1 MKKYFMSVAA
11 LAGMMSLAA
20 CSSDDIV
27 SPADNDVQTIKIAVA
42 STGDKSTRSRDLNS
56 EEPGQNIESVAVV
69 IRNKATNAVVYQ
81 KVIPNWNT
89 DKVSSIYTDNGH
101 GRECT
106 LKLEGADRLNAGEY
120 TITAVGYTAADFKD
134 NTNTIES
141 ATKGK
146 VVAGN
151 FTAEVADGK
160 AAQEAFAGESS
171 INLLENHAAINTS
184 VTLHRQVAGYYGY
197 FTSIPVEVNSK
208 KVTNVRLVAR
218 SKNMKLTYGNFNSSF
233 TTTTTNSDIM
243 YVVNGSEPTI
253 TKDAKFNGSA
263 DNDAYTVYNIKVA
276 EWFTQGDMNNDGILD
291 EKDALTTKDGKEGW
305 TNALAA
311 KGYKTY
317 QKGTIFAGG
326 FAVPFAATADATLEL
341 QLLDETGE
349 ILKSWT
355 VAMATAQP
363 TGKGVDG
370 VDLTVPETAQNFSFF
385 RNHMYTLGKKVDN
398 TDKPGTT
405 TPDEPEP
412 LDKSQSMILRV
423 NDNWEVINRMTIG
436 D

>member
-1 MKKYFMSVAA
+1 MSVAA

-56 EEPGQNIESVAVV
+56 EETGQNIENVAVV

-81 KVIPNWNT
+81 KVITNWNT
-89 DKVSSIYTDNGH
+89 DPVSKPYTENGH

-106 LKLEGADRLNAGEY
+106 LKLEGAERLNAGEY
-120 TITAVGYTAADFKD
+120 TITAVGYTADDFK
-134 NTNTIES
+134 NNTIES
-141 ATKGK
+141 ATTG

-197 FTSIPVEVNSK
+197 FTSIPFEVNSK
-208 KVTNVRLVAR
+208 KVTDVRLVAR

-233 TTTTTNSDIM
+233 TTTNSDIM
-243 YVVNGSEPTI
+243 YVVNGSEPAT
-253 TKDAKFNGSA
+253 TKDAKFNGSTA
-263 DNDAYTVYNIKVA
+263 NDAYTIYNIKVA
-276 EWFTQGDMNNDGILD
+276 DWFTNGDTNNDGILD
-291 EKDALTTKDGKEGW
+291 EKDEGWKNPLTT
-305 TNALAA
+305 

-317 QKGTIFAGG
+317 QPGTIFAGG

-341 QLLDETGE
+341 QLLDVSGE

-355 VAMATAQP
+355 VAMATAQHD
-363 TGKGVDG
+363 GQGVDG
-370 VDLTVPETAQNFSFF
+370 VALTVPETTQNFSFF
-385 RNHMYTLGKKVDN
+385 RNHMYTLGKKMDN
-398 TDKPGTT
+398 TTTPGTT
-405 TPDEPEP
+405 PDQPEP

>member
-42 STGDKSTRSRDLNS
+42 STGDKSTRGRELNS
-56 EEPGQNIESVAVV
+56 EEPDQNIDKVAVV
-69 IRNKATNAVVYQ
+69 IRNKATNTVVYQ
-81 KVIPNWNT
+81 KVITNWNT
-89 DKVSSIYTDNGH
+89 DPVSKPYTENGH

-120 TITAVGYTAADFKD
+120 TITAVGYTAADFKE

-141 ATKGK
+141 ATNGK
-146 VVAGN
+146 IVTGN
-151 FTAEVADGK
+151 FTAEVPDDK

-197 FTSIPVEVNSK
+197 FTSIPVKVDNK
-208 KVTNVRLVAR
+208 DVTNVRLVAR

-233 TTTTTNSDIM
+233 TTTNDKIM
-243 YVVNGSEPTI
+243 YVVNGSVPAT
-253 TKDAKFNGSA
+253 TKDAKFKGSTE
-263 DNDAYTVYNIKVA
+263 NDAYTIYNIKVTD
-276 EWFTQGDMNNDGILD
+276 WFHNGDTNNDGILD
-291 EKDALTTKDGKEGW
+291 EKDALTEEDW
-305 TNALAA
+305 TNALEA
-311 KGYKTY
+311 KGYLTD
-317 QKGTIFAGG
+317 QRGTIFAGG
-326 FAVPFAATADATLEL
+326 FAIPFAATDEATLEL
-341 QLLDETGE
+341 QLLDVNGD
-349 ILKSWT
+349 ILKAWP
-355 VAMATAQP
+355 VKMATAQP
-363 TGKGVDG
+363 AGQNVEGTALSV
-370 VDLTVPETAQNFSFF
+370 TETEQNFSFF
-385 RNHMYTLGKKVDN
+385 RNHMYTLGKKMDN
-398 TDKPGTT
+398 KDSHTPGTN
-405 TPDEPEP
+405 PNEPEP
-412 LDKSQSMILRV
+412 LDKAQSIILRV

>member
-56 EEPGQNIESVAVV
+56 EEPDQKIESVAVV
-69 IRNKATNAVVYQ
+69 IRDKATNTVVYQ
-81 KVIPNWNT
+81 TIINDWNT
-89 DKVSSIYTDNGH
+89 KSNIYTDNGH
-101 GRECT
+101 GREYT
-106 LKLEGADRLNAGEY
+106 LKLEAAKRLNAGKY
-120 TITAVGYTAADFKD
+120 TITAVGYTADDFK
-134 NTNTIES
+134 NNTIES
-141 ATKGK
+141 ATTG

-151 FTAEVADGK
+151 FTAEVADNK
-160 AAQEAFAGESS
+160 APQEAFAGESS
-171 INLLENHAAINTS
+171 INLLEDHAAINPS

-218 SKNMKLTYGNFNSSF
+218 SKNTKLTYGNFNSSF
-233 TTTTTNSDIM
+233 TTTNDKIM
-243 YVVNGSEPTI
+243 YVVNGSEPAT

-263 DNDAYTVYNIKVA
+263 ENDAYTIYNIKVDD
-276 EWFTQGDMNNDGILD
+276 WFTHGDMNNDGILD
-291 EKDALTTKDGKEGW
+291 EKDALIKDGW
-305 TNALAA
+305 TNALAD
-311 KGYKTY
+311 KGYLTY
-317 QKGTIFAGG
+317 QSGTIFAGG

-341 QLLDETGE
+341 QLLDVSGE

-355 VAMATAQP
+355 VAMATPQP
-363 TGKGVDG
+363 AGQGVDG
-370 VDLTVPETAQNFSFF
+370 VALTVPETAQNFSFF
-385 RNHMYTLGKKVDN
+385 RNHMYTLGKKMDN

>member
-1 MKKYFMSVAA
+1 MKKFFMSVAA

-27 SPADNDVQTIKIAVA
+27 SPADNDVQTIQIAVA
-42 STGDKSTRSRDLNS
+42 STGDKATRGRDLNS
-56 EEPGQNIESVAVV
+56 EEPDQKIESVTVV
-69 IRNKATNAVVYQ
+69 IRNKATNAVVY
-81 KVIPNWNT
+81 KGDIPKWNT
-89 DKVSSIYTDNGH
+89 VSSTYTDNGH
-101 GRECT
+101 GRKYT

-120 TITAVGYTAADFKD
+120 TITAVGYTADDFK
-134 NTNTIES
+134 TNTIVD
-141 ATKGK
+141 AKKGE
-146 VVAGN
+146 VAAGN
-151 FTAEVADGK
+151 FSAEVADDK

-171 INLLENHAAINTS
+171 ISLLENHAAINTS

-197 FTSIPVEVNSK
+197 FTSIPVEVNGK
-208 KVTNVRLVAR
+208 TVTDVRLVAR

-233 TTTTTNSDIM
+233 TTTNKDIM
-243 YVVNGSEPTI
+243 YVVNGSEPATI
-253 TKDAKFNGSA
+253 KDAKFKGSA
-263 DNDAYTVYNIKVA
+263 DNDAYTLYNIKVA
-276 EWFTQGDMNNDGILD
+276 EWFTKGDTNNDGILD
-291 EKDALTTKDGKEGW
+291 EKDVLTKDGEEAWINPLKS
-305 TNALAA
+305 
-311 KGYKTY
+311 KGYLTT

-326 FAVPFAATADATLEL
+326 FAVPFAATDAATLEL
-341 QLLDETGE
+341 QLLDASGE

-355 VAMATAQP
+355 VEMATAQP

-370 VDLTVPETAQNFSFF
+370 VALTVPETTQNFSFF

-405 TPDEPEP
+405 TPDQPEP

>member
-42 STGDKSTRSRDLNS
+42 STGDKATRGRDLNS
-56 EEPGQNIESVAVV
+56 EEPDQKIESVTVV
-69 IRNKATNAVVYQ
+69 IRNKATNAVVY
-81 KVIPNWNT
+81 KGDIPKWNT
-89 DKVSSIYTDNGH
+89 VSSTYTDNGH
-101 GRECT
+101 GRKYT

-120 TITAVGYTAADFKD
+120 TITAVGYTADDFK
-134 NTNTIES
+134 TNTIVD
-141 ATKGK
+141 AKKGE
-146 VVAGN
+146 VAAGN

-171 INLLENHAAINTS
+171 IKLLEDHAAINPS

-208 KVTNVRLVAR
+208 KVTDVRLVAR

-233 TTTTTNSDIM
+233 TTTNKDIM
-243 YVVNGSEPTI
+243 YVVNGSEPAT
-253 TKDAKFNGSA
+253 TKDAKFKGSA
-263 DNDAYTVYNIKVA
+263 DNDAYTLYNIKVT
-276 EWFTQGDMNNDGILD
+276 EWFTKGDTNKDGILD
-291 EKDALTTKDGKEGW
+291 EKDTNW
-305 TNALAA
+305 TNPLEPN
-311 KGYKTY
+311 GYKTY
-317 QKGTIFAGG
+317 QPGTIFAGG
-326 FAVPFAATADATLEL
+326 FAVPFTATDAATLEL
-341 QLLDETGE
+341 QLLDESGE

-355 VAMATAQP
+355 VAMAAAQ
-363 TGKGVDG
+363 TKGQGVDG
-370 VDLTVPETAQNFSFF
+370 VALTVPETAQNFSFF

-398 TDKPGTT
+398 TKDKPGTT
-405 TPDEPEP
+405 TPDQPEP

>member
-1 MKKYFMSVAA
+1 MKKFFMSVAA

-27 SPADNDVQTIKIAVA
+27 SPADNDVQTIQIAVA
-42 STGDKSTRSRDLNS
+42 STGDKATRGRDLNS
-56 EEPGQNIESVAVV
+56 EEPDQKIESVTVV
-69 IRNKATNAVVYQ
+69 IRNKATNAVVY
-81 KVIPNWNT
+81 KGDIPKWNT
-89 DKVSSIYTDNGH
+89 VSSTYTDNGH
-101 GRECT
+101 GRKYT

-120 TITAVGYTAADFKD
+120 TITAVGYTADDFK
-134 NTNTIES
+134 TNTIVD
-141 ATKGK
+141 AKKGE
-146 VVAGN
+146 VAAGN
-151 FTAEVADGK
+151 FSAEVADGK

-208 KVTNVRLVAR
+208 EVTDVRLVAR

-233 TTTTTNSDIM
+233 TTTNNDIM
-243 YVVNGSEPTI
+243 YVVNGSVPAT
-253 TKDAKFNGSA
+253 TKDAKFKGST
-263 DNDAYTVYNIKVA
+263 DNDAYTLYNIKVA
-276 EWFTQGDMNNDGILD
+276 VWFTQGDTNKDGILD
-291 EKDALTTKDGKEGW
+291 EKDNGW
-305 TNALAA
+305 TNALADN
-311 KGYKTY
+311 GYLTY
-317 QKGTIFAGG
+317 QPGTIFAGG

-341 QLLDETGE
+341 QLLDVSGE

-355 VAMATAQP
+355 VAMATPQP
-363 TGKGVDG
+363 AGQGVDG
-370 VDLTVPETAQNFSFF
+370 VALTVPETAQNFSFF

-398 TDKPGTT
+398 TKDKPGTT
-405 TPDEPEP
+405 TPDQPEP

>member
-1 MKKYFMSVAA
+1 MKKYFMSVAV

-56 EEPGQNIESVAVV
+56 EEPAQNIENVAVV

-89 DKVSSIYTDNGH
+89 DPVSSIYTDNGH

-120 TITAVGYTAADFKD
+120 TITAVGYTAADFKN

-197 FTSIPVEVNSK
+197 FTSIPVKVNNK
-208 KVTNVRLVAR
+208 DVTNVRLVAR
-218 SKNMKLTYGNFNSSF
+218 SKNTKLTYGNFNSSF
-233 TTTTTNSDIM
+233 TTTNDKIM
-243 YVVNGSEPTI
+243 YVVNGSEPAI
-253 TKDAKFNGSA
+253 TKDAKFKGSA
-263 DNDAYTVYNIKVA
+263 DNDAYTLYNIKVTD
-276 EWFTQGDMNNDGILD
+276 WFKQGDTNNDGILD
-291 EKDALTTKDGKEGW
+291 EKDKW

-317 QKGTIFAGG
+317 QEGTIFAGG
-326 FAVPFAATADATLEL
+326 FAVPFAAVDAATLEL
-341 QLLDETGE
+341 QLLDASGE

-355 VAMATAQP
+355 VEMATAQ
-363 TGKGVDG
+363 TAGQGVDG
-370 VDLTVPETAQNFSFF
+370 VALTVPETVQNFSFF

-398 TDKPGTT
+398 TDHKPGTT
-405 TPDEPEP
+405 TPDQPEP

>member
-56 EEPGQNIESVAVV
+56 EEPGQNIENVAVV

-81 KVIPNWNT
+81 KVITNWNT
-89 DKVSSIYTDNGH
+89 DPVSKPYTENGH

-106 LKLEGADRLNAGEY
+106 LKLEGAERLNAGEY
-120 TITAVGYTAADFKD
+120 TITAVGYTAGDFKS
-134 NTNTIES
+134 NTIVD
-141 ATKGK
+141 ATKGN
-146 VVAGN
+146 VAAGN

-171 INLLENHAAINTS
+171 INLLEDHAAINTS

-197 FTSIPVEVNSK
+197 FTSIPVKVDNKE
-208 KVTNVRLVAR
+208 VTNVRLVAR

-233 TTTTTNSDIM
+233 TTTNSDIM
-243 YVVNGSEPTI
+243 YVVNGSEPATP
-253 TKDAKFNGSA
+253 KDAKFKGSA
-263 DNDAYTVYNIKVA
+263 DNDAYTVYNIKVTD
-276 EWFTQGDMNNDGILD
+276 WFTKGDTNNDGILD
-291 EKDALTTKDGKEGW
+291 EKDVLTKDGKEAW
-305 TNALAA
+305 INPLEA

-326 FAVPFAATADATLEL
+326 FAVPFAAVDAATLEL
-341 QLLDETGE
+341 QLLDASGE

-355 VAMATAQP
+355 VEMATAQP
-363 TGKGVDG
+363 IGKGVDG
-370 VDLTVPETAQNFSFF
+370 VALTVPETTQNFSFF
-385 RNHMYTLGKKVDN
+385 RNHMYTLGKKMDN
-398 TDKPGTT
+398 TTTPGTT
-405 TPDEPEP
+405 PDQPEP

>member
-56 EEPGQNIESVAVV
+56 EEPNQNIENVAVV
-69 IRNKATNAVVYQ
+69 IRNKATNAVVYH
-81 KVIPNWNT
+81 KVIANWNT

-120 TITAVGYTAADFKD
+120 TITAVGYTAADFK
-134 NTNTIES
+134 NNTIES
-141 ATKGK
+141 ATG
-146 VVAGN
+146 VAAGN
-151 FTAEVADGK
+151 FTAEVADDK

-171 INLLENHAAINTS
+171 ISLLANHAAINTS

-197 FTSIPVEVNSK
+197 FTSIPVKVSNKE
-208 KVTNVRLVAR
+208 VTNVRLVAR
-218 SKNMKLTYGNFNSSF
+218 SKNTKLTYGNFNSNF
-233 TTTTTNSDIM
+233 TTTNNDIM
-243 YVVNGSEPTI
+243 YVVNGSEPAT

-263 DNDAYTVYNIKVA
+263 GNDAYTVYNIKVA
-276 EWFTQGDMNNDGILD
+276 DWFTKGDTNKDGILD
-291 EKDALTTKDGKEGW
+291 EKDDW
-305 TNALAA
+305 TNALAD
-311 KGYKTY
+311 KGYLTY

-326 FAVPFAATADATLEL
+326 FAVPFAAANDATLEL
-341 QLLDETGE
+341 QLLDVNGD

-355 VAMATAQP
+355 VAMATAQS
-363 TGKGVDG
+363 TGQGVDG
-370 VDLTVPETAQNFSFF
+370 VQLTVPETAQNFSFF
-385 RNHMYTLGKKVDN
+385 RNHMYTLGKKMDN
-398 TDKPGTT
+398 TNTPGTT
-405 TPDEPEP
+405 PDQPEP

>member
-56 EEPGQNIESVAVV
+56 EEPGQNIENVAVV
-69 IRNKATNAVVYQ
+69 IRNKATNAVVYNTT
-81 KVIPNWNT
+81 IDNWNT
-89 DKVSSIYTDNGH
+89 KSASYEDNGN
-101 GRECT
+101 GREYT
-106 LKLEGADRLNAGEY
+106 LKLEGDQRLNAGEY
-120 TITAVGYTAADFKD
+120 TITAVGYTAEDFK
-134 NTNTIES
+134 NNTIEN
-141 ATKGK
+141 ATG

-151 FTAEVADGK
+151 FSAEVADGK

-197 FTSIPVEVNSK
+197 FTSIPVKVDNKEV
-208 KVTNVRLVAR
+208 TDVRLVAR

-233 TTTTTNSDIM
+233 TTTNDKIM
-243 YVVNGSEPTI
+243 YVVNGSEPATI
-253 TKDAKFNGSA
+253 KDAKFKGSA

-276 EWFTQGDMNNDGILD
+276 EWFTKGDTNNDGILD
-291 EKDALTTKDGKEGW
+291 EKDALTKNGEEAWINPLKKS
-305 TNALAA
+305 
-311 KGYKTY
+311 KGYETY

-326 FAVPFAATADATLEL
+326 FAVPFAATDAATLEL
-341 QLLDETGE
+341 QLLDAKGE
-349 ILKSWT
+349 ILKAWT
-355 VAMATAQP
+355 VEMAAAQP
-363 TGKGVDG
+363 TGQDVDK
-370 VDLTVPETAQNFSFF
+370 VALPTETTQNFSFF

-398 TDKPGTT
+398 TDNKPGTT
-405 TPDEPEP
+405 TPDQPEP

>member
-1 MKKYFMSVAA
+1 MSVAA

-56 EEPGQNIESVAVV
+56 EEPAQKIENVAVV
-69 IRNKATNAVVYQ
+69 IRDKATNEVVYQ
-81 KVIPNWNT
+81 TIINDWDTKSKP
-89 DKVSSIYTDNGH
+89 YTDNGH
-101 GRECT
+101 GREYT
-106 LKLEGADRLNAGEY
+106 LKLEKDQRLNAGKY
-120 TITAVGYTAADFKD
+120 TITAVGYTAADFKE

-141 ATKGK
+141 ATKDK
-146 VVAGN
+146 IVTGN
-151 FTAEVADGK
+151 FTAEVPDDK

-171 INLLENHAAINTS
+171 IELLENHAAINTS

-197 FTSIPVEVNSK
+197 FTSIPVKVDNK
-208 KVTNVRLVAR
+208 DVTNVRLVAR
-218 SKNMKLTYGNFNSSF
+218 SKNMKLTYGNFNSNF
-233 TTTTTNSDIM
+233 TTTNSDIM
-243 YVVNGSEPTI
+243 YVVNGSEPATI
-253 TKDAKFNGSA
+253 KDAKFKGSA
-263 DNDAYTVYNIKVA
+263 DNDAYTLYNIKVA
-276 EWFTQGDMNNDGILD
+276 EWFTKGDTNNDGILD
-291 EKDALTTKDGKEGW
+291 EKDTNW
-305 TNALAA
+305 TNPLEPN
-311 KGYKTY
+311 GYKTY
-317 QKGTIFAGG
+317 QPGTIFAGG
-326 FAVPFAATADATLEL
+326 FAVPFAATDAATLEL
-341 QLLDETGE
+341 QLLDASGE

-363 TGKGVDG
+363 TGQDVDK
-370 VDLTVPETAQNFSFF
+370 VALPTETTQNFSFF

-398 TDKPGTT
+398 TKDKPGTT
-405 TPDEPEP
+405 TPDQPEP

>member
-1 MKKYFMSVAA
+1 MSVAA

-56 EEPGQNIESVAVV
+56 EEPGQNIENVAVV
-69 IRNKATNAVVYQ
+69 IRNKKTNEVVYH
-81 KVIPNWNT
+81 KIIANWNT
-89 DKVSSIYTDNGH
+89 ETVSKPYTDNGH

-106 LKLEGADRLNAGEY
+106 LKLEGAERLNAGEY
-120 TITAVGYTAADFKD
+120 TITAVGYTAADFK
-134 NTNTIES
+134 NNTIES
-141 ATKGK
+141 ATTG

-197 FTSIPVEVNSK
+197 FTSIPFKVNNK
-208 KVTNVRLVAR
+208 TVTNVRLVAR
-218 SKNMKLTYGNFNSSF
+218 SKNTKLTYGNFNSNF
-233 TTTTTNSDIM
+233 TTTNDKIM
-243 YVVNGSEPTI
+243 YVVNGSEPATP
-253 TKDAKFNGSA
+253 KDAKFNGSA
-263 DNDAYTVYNIKVA
+263 ENDAYTVYNIKVD
-276 EWFTQGDMNNDGILD
+276 EWFTTGDTNKDGILD
-291 EKDALTTKDGKEGW
+291 EKDDW

-311 KGYKTY
+311 KGYLTT

-326 FAVPFAATADATLEL
+326 FAVPFAATTAATLEL
-341 QLLDETGE
+341 QLLDASGE

-355 VAMATAQP
+355 VAMATKQSAGQ
-363 TGKGVDG
+363 GVDG
-370 VDLTVPETAQNFSFF
+370 VALTVPETVQNFSFF

>member
-69 IRNKATNAVVYQ
+69 IRNKKTNEVVYH
-81 KVIPNWNT
+81 KIIANWNT

-101 GRECT
+101 GREYT
-106 LKLEGADRLNAGEY
+106 LKLEKGQRLNAGEY
-120 TITAVGYTAADFKD
+120 TITAVGYTAADFK
-134 NTNTIES
+134 NNTIES
-141 ATKGK
+141 ATTG
-146 VVAGN
+146 VAAGN
-151 FTAEVADGK
+151 FTAEVADNK
-160 AAQEAFAGESS
+160 APQEAFAGESS
-171 INLLENHAAINTS
+171 IKLLEDHEGINPS

-218 SKNMKLTYGNFNSSF
+218 SKNTKLTYGNFNSSF
-233 TTTTTNSDIM
+233 TTTNSDIM
-243 YVVNGSEPTI
+243 YVVNGSEPAT
-253 TKDAKFNGSA
+253 TKDAKFNGSTA
-263 DNDAYTVYNIKVA
+263 NDAYTVYNIKVA
-276 EWFTQGDMNNDGILD
+276 DWFTTGDTNNDGILD
-291 EKDALTTKDGKEGW
+291 EKDDW
-305 TNALAA
+305 TNALAG
-311 KGYKTY
+311 KGYLTY

-326 FAVPFAATADATLEL
+326 FAVPFAAANDATLEL
-341 QLLDETGE
+341 QLLDVNGD

-363 TGKGVDG
+363 AGQGVDG
-370 VDLTVPETAQNFSFF
+370 VQLTVPETAQNFSFF
-385 RNHMYTLGKKVDN
+385 RNHMYTLGKKMDN

-405 TPDEPEP
+405 TTDEPEP

>member
-69 IRNKATNAVVYQ
+69 IRDKANTVVYQ
-81 KVIPNWNT
+81 KVIT
-89 DKVSSIYTDNGH
+89 DWQTASNIYTDNGH
-101 GRECT
+101 GREYT
-106 LKLEGADRLNAGEY
+106 LKLEKDQRLNAGEY
-120 TITAVGYTAADFKD
+120 TITAVGYTAGDFKS
-134 NTNTIES
+134 NTIVD

-146 VVAGN
+146 IAAGN
-151 FTAEVADGK
+151 FTAEEADNN
-160 AAQEAFAGESS
+160 APQEAFAGESS
-171 INLLENHAAINTS
+171 INLLEDHEGINPS

-218 SKNMKLTYGNFNSSF
+218 SKNTKLTYGNFNSDF
-233 TTTTTNSDIM
+233 TTTNNDVM
-243 YVVNGSEPTI
+243 YVVNGSEPAT
-253 TKDAKFNGSA
+253 TKDAKFKGSA
-263 DNDAYTVYNIKVA
+263 ENDAYTLYNIKVD

-291 EKDALTTKDGKEGW
+291 EKDEGW
-305 TNALAA
+305 KNALADN
-311 KGYKTY
+311 GYLTT

-326 FAVPFAATADATLEL
+326 FAVPFAATTAATLEL
-341 QLLDETGE
+341 QLLDASGE

-355 VAMATAQP
+355 VEMATKQSAGQ
-363 TGKGVDG
+363 GVDG
-370 VDLTVPETAQNFSFF
+370 VELTVPETVQNFSFF

>member
-42 STGDKSTRSRDLNS
+42 STGDKSMRSRDLNS
-56 EEPGQNIESVAVV
+56 EEPAQKIENVAVV
-69 IRNKATNAVVYQ
+69 IRDKATNTVVYQ
-81 KVIPNWNT
+81 TIINDWDTKSKP
-89 DKVSSIYTDNGH
+89 YTDNGH

-120 TITAVGYTAADFKD
+120 TITAVGYTAADFKE

-146 VVAGN
+146 IVTGN
-151 FTAEVADGK
+151 FTAEVPDDK

-208 KVTNVRLVAR
+208 KVTDVRLVAR

-233 TTTTTNSDIM
+233 TTTNSDIM
-243 YVVNGSEPTI
+243 YVVNGSEPAT
-253 TKDAKFNGSA
+253 TKDAKFNGST
-263 DNDAYTVYNIKVA
+263 DNDAYTVYNIKVVD
-276 EWFTQGDMNNDGILD
+276 WFPNGDRNNDGILD
-291 EKDALTTKDGKEGW
+291 EKDAVTEEDW
-305 TNALAA
+305 TNPLKS
-311 KGYKTY
+311 KGYETY

-326 FAVPFAATADATLEL
+326 FAVPFAATDAATLEL
-341 QLLDETGE
+341 QLLDASGE

-355 VAMATAQP
+355 VAMATPQP
-363 TGKGVDG
+363 AGQGVDG
-370 VDLTVPETAQNFSFF
+370 VALTVPETAQNFSFF

-398 TDKPGTT
+398 TNNKPGTT
-405 TPDEPEP
+405 TPDQPEP
-412 LDKSQSMILRV
+412 LDKAQSMILRV

>member
-56 EEPGQNIESVAVV
+56 EEPNQNIENVAVV
-69 IRNKATNAVVYQ
+69 IRNKTTNTVVYH
-81 KVIPNWNT
+81 KIINNWNT
-89 DKVSSIYTDNGH
+89 ASSLYTDNGH

-120 TITAVGYTAADFKD
+120 TITAVGYTAEDFK
-134 NTNTIES
+134 NNTIES
-141 ATKGK
+141 ATTGE
-146 VVAGN
+146 VAGN
-151 FTAEVADGK
+151 FTAEVADNK

-171 INLLENHAAINTS
+171 INLLADHAAINTS

-197 FTSIPVEVNSK
+197 FTSIPVKVDNKEV
-208 KVTNVRLVAR
+208 TDVRLVAR
-218 SKNMKLTYGNFNSSF
+218 SKNMKLTYGNFNSNF
-233 TTTTTNSDIM
+233 TTTNNDIM
-243 YVVNGSEPTI
+243 YVVNGSEPAT
-253 TKDAKFNGSA
+253 TKDAKFKGSTA
-263 DNDAYTVYNIKVA
+263 NDAYTVYNIKVA
-276 EWFTQGDMNNDGILD
+276 DWFTKGDTNKDGILD
-291 EKDALTTKDGKEGW
+291 EKDDW

-311 KGYKTY
+311 KGYLTY

-326 FAVPFAATADATLEL
+326 FAVPFAAADAATLEL
-341 QLLDETGE
+341 QMLDANGE

-355 VAMATAQP
+355 VEMATAQP

-385 RNHMYTLGKKVDN
+385 RNHMYTLGKKMDN
-398 TDKPGTT
+398 TTTPGTT
-405 TPDEPEP
+405 PDQPEP

>member
-1 MKKYFMSVAA
+1 MSVAA

-27 SPADNDVQTIKIAVA
+27 SPADNDVQTIQIAVA
-42 STGDKSTRSRDLNS
+42 STGDKATRSRDLNS
-56 EEPGQNIESVAVV
+56 EEPDQKIESVTVV
-69 IRNKATNAVVYQ
+69 IRNKATNAVVY
-81 KVIPNWNT
+81 KGDIPKWNT
-89 DKVSSIYTDNGH
+89 VSSTYTDNGH
-101 GRECT
+101 GRKYT

-120 TITAVGYTAADFKD
+120 TITAVGYTADDFK
-134 NTNTIES
+134 TNTIVD
-141 ATKGK
+141 AKKGE
-146 VVAGN
+146 VAAGN
-151 FTAEVADGK
+151 FSAEVADDK

-171 INLLENHAAINTS
+171 ISLLENHAAINTS

-197 FTSIPVEVNSK
+197 FTSIPVEVNGK
-208 KVTNVRLVAR
+208 TVTDVRLVAR

-233 TTTTTNSDIM
+233 TTTNKDIM
-243 YVVNGSEPTI
+243 YVVNGSEPATI
-253 TKDAKFNGSA
+253 KDAKFKGSA
-263 DNDAYTVYNIKVA
+263 DNDAYTLYNIKVA
-276 EWFTQGDMNNDGILD
+276 EWFTKGDTNNDGILD
-291 EKDALTTKDGKEGW
+291 EKDVLTKDGEEAWINPLKS
-305 TNALAA
+305 
-311 KGYKTY
+311 KGYLTT

-326 FAVPFAATADATLEL
+326 FAVPFAATDAATLEL
-341 QLLDETGE
+341 QLLDASGE

-355 VAMATAQP
+355 VEMATAQP

-370 VDLTVPETAQNFSFF
+370 VALTVPETTQNFSFF

-405 TPDEPEP
+405 TPDQPEP

>member
-1 MKKYFMSVAA
+1 MSVAA

-56 EEPGQNIESVAVV
+56 EEPGQNIENVAVV
-69 IRNKATNAVVYQ
+69 IRNKATNAVVYH
-81 KVIPNWNT
+81 KIIANWNT
-89 DKVSSIYTDNGH
+89 ETVSKPYTDNGH

-106 LKLEGADRLNAGEY
+106 LKLEGAERLNAGEY
-120 TITAVGYTAADFKD
+120 TITAVGYTAADFK
-134 NTNTIES
+134 NNTIES
-141 ATKGK
+141 ATTG

-197 FTSIPVEVNSK
+197 FTSIPVKVNNK
-208 KVTNVRLVAR
+208 TVTDVRLVAR
-218 SKNMKLTYGNFNSSF
+218 SKNTKLTYGNFNSNF
-233 TTTTTNSDIM
+233 TTTNDKIM
-243 YVVNGSEPTI
+243 YVVNGSEPAT

-263 DNDAYTVYNIKVA
+263 ENDAYTVYNIKVA
-276 EWFTQGDMNNDGILD
+276 DWFTQGDTNKDGILD
-291 EKDALTTKDGKEGW
+291 EKDDW

-311 KGYKTY
+311 KGYLTY
-317 QKGTIFAGG
+317 QQGTIFAGG
-326 FAVPFAATADATLEL
+326 FAVPFAAANAATLEL
-341 QLLDETGE
+341 QLLDASGE

-355 VAMATAQP
+355 VEMATAQSA
-363 TGKGVDG
+363 GQGVDG
-370 VDLTVPETAQNFSFF
+370 VALTVPETVQNFSFF

-405 TPDEPEP
+405 PDQPEP

>member
-56 EEPGQNIESVAVV
+56 EEPNQNIENVAVV
-69 IRNKATNAVVYQ
+69 IRDKATNTVVYQ
-81 KVIPNWNT
+81 TIINGWNT
-89 DKVSSIYTDNGH
+89 KSNIYTDNGH
-101 GRECT
+101 GREYT
-106 LKLEGADRLNAGEY
+106 LKLEKDQRLNAGEY

-146 VVAGN
+146 VVPGN
-151 FTAEVADGK
+151 FTAEVPDDK

-171 INLLENHAAINTS
+171 INLLENHAAINPS

-197 FTSIPVEVNSK
+197 FTSIPVKVDNK
-208 KVTNVRLVAR
+208 DVTNVRLVAR

-233 TTTTTNSDIM
+233 TTTNDHIM
-243 YVVNGSEPTI
+243 YVVNGSEPAT

-263 DNDAYTVYNIKVA
+263 ENDAYTVYNIKVA
-276 EWFTQGDMNNDGILD
+276 DWFTKGDTNNDGILD
-291 EKDALTTKDGKEGW
+291 EKDDW
-305 TNALAA
+305 TNALLA
-311 KGYKTY
+311 KGYLTY

-326 FAVPFAATADATLEL
+326 FAVPFAATDAATLEL
-341 QLLDETGE
+341 QLLDESGA

-355 VAMATAQP
+355 VKMATAQP
-363 TGKGVDG
+363 TGQDVDKAA
-370 VDLTVPETAQNFSFF
+370 LPAETAENFSFF

-398 TDKPGTT
+398 TKDNPGTT
-405 TPDEPEP
+405 TPDQPEP

-436 D
+436 DE

>member
-56 EEPGQNIESVAVV
+56 EEPAQNIENVAVV
-69 IRNKATNAVVYQ
+69 IRNKKTNEVVYQ
-81 KVIPNWNT
+81 TIINGWNT
-89 DKVSSIYTDNGH
+89 KSNIYTDNGH
-101 GRECT
+101 GREYT
-106 LKLEGADRLNAGEY
+106 LKIEKDQRLNAGEY
-120 TITAVGYTAADFKD
+120 TITAVGYTAADF

-151 FTAEVADGK
+151 FTAEVPDNK

-197 FTSIPVEVNSK
+197 FTSIPV
-208 KVTNVRLVAR
+208 KVDNKVVTDVRLVAR
-218 SKNMKLTYGNFNSSF
+218 SKNTKLTYGNFNSKF
-233 TTTTTNSDIM
+233 TTTNNNIM
-243 YVVNGSEPTI
+243 YVVNGSEPAT
-253 TKDAKFNGSA
+253 TKDAKFKGSA

-276 EWFTQGDMNNDGILD
+276 DWFTQGDMNNDGILD
-291 EKDALTTKDGKEGW
+291 EKDALMTTKDGKEGW
-305 TNALAA
+305 TNALES

-341 QLLDETGE
+341 QLLDASGE

-355 VAMATAQP
+355 VEMATAQSA
-363 TGKGVDG
+363 GQGVDG
-370 VDLTVPETAQNFSFF
+370 VALTVPETVQNFSFF

-398 TDKPGTT
+398 TDNNPGTT
-405 TPDEPEP
+405 TPDQPEP

>member
-42 STGDKSTRSRDLNS
+42 STGDKSTRSRDLNG
-56 EEPGQNIESVAVV
+56 EEPAQNIEKVAVV
-69 IRNKATNAVVYQ
+69 IRDKANTVVYQ
-81 KVIPNWNT
+81 KVIT
-89 DKVSSIYTDNGH
+89 DWQTASNIYTDNGH

-151 FTAEVADGK
+151 FTAEVPDDK

-197 FTSIPVEVNSK
+197 FTSIPV
-208 KVTNVRLVAR
+208 KVDNKVVTDVRLVAR

-233 TTTTTNSDIM
+233 TTTNRDIM
-243 YVVNGSEPTI
+243 YVVNGSEAAT
-253 TKDAKFNGSA
+253 TKDAKFKGSA
-263 DNDAYTVYNIKVA
+263 DNDAYTLYDIEVA
-276 EWFTQGDMNNDGILD
+276 KWFTQGDMNNDGILD
-291 EKDALTTKDGKEGW
+291 EKDALITKGGKKGW

-317 QKGTIFAGG
+317 QEGTIFAGG
-326 FAVPFAATADATLEL
+326 FAVPFAAVDAATLEL
-341 QLLDETGE
+341 QLLDASGE

-355 VAMATAQP
+355 VEMATAQ
-363 TGKGVDG
+363 TAGQGVDG
-370 VDLTVPETAQNFSFF
+370 VALTVPETVQNFSFF

-398 TDKPGTT
+398 TDHKPGTT
-405 TPDEPEP
+405 PDQPEP

>member
-42 STGDKSTRSRDLNS
+42 STGDKATRGRELNS
-56 EEPGQNIESVAVV
+56 EEPDQNIENVAVV
-69 IRNKATNAVVYQ
+69 IRNKATNAVVYH
-81 KVIPNWNT
+81 KIITNWNSG
-89 DKVSSIYTDNGH
+89 DVSSIYTDNGH
-101 GRECT
+101 GREYT
-106 LKLEGADRLNAGEY
+106 LKLEGGDRLNKGEY
-120 TITAVGYTAADFKD
+120 TITAVGYTADDFKN
-134 NTNTIES
+134 NTVVD
-141 ATKGK
+141 ATTG
-146 VVAGN
+146 VVPGN

-171 INLLENHAAINTS
+171 IKLTVNHAAINTS

-197 FTSIPVEVNSK
+197 FTSIPVEINSK
-208 KVTNVRLVAR
+208 KVTDVRLVAR
-218 SKNMKLTYGNFNSSF
+218 SKNTTLTYGNFNSNF
-233 TTTTTNSDIM
+233 TTTNSDIM
-243 YVVNGSEPTI
+243 YVVNGSEPATI
-253 TKDAKFNGSA
+253 KDAKFKGSA
-263 DNDAYTVYNIKVA
+263 DNDAYTLYNIKVA
-276 EWFTQGDMNNDGILD
+276 DWFTKGDTNKDGILD
-291 EKDALTTKDGKEGW
+291 EKDDW
-305 TNALAA
+305 TNALEA

-317 QKGTIFAGG
+317 QPGTIFAGG
-326 FAVPFAATADATLEL
+326 FAVPFAAVDAATLEL
-341 QLLDETGE
+341 QLLDVSGE

-370 VDLTVPETAQNFSFF
+370 VDLTVSETTQNFSFF

-398 TDKPGTT
+398 TTTPGTT
-405 TPDEPEP
+405 PDQPEP

>member
-56 EEPGQNIESVAVV
+56 EEPNQNIENVAVV
-69 IRNKATNAVVYQ
+69 IRDKANTVVYQ
-81 KVIPNWNT
+81 KVIT
-89 DKVSSIYTDNGH
+89 DWKTASSIYTDNGH

-120 TITAVGYTAADFKD
+120 TITAVGYTAADFK
-134 NTNTIES
+134 NNTIES
-141 ATKGK
+141 ATG

-171 INLLENHAAINTS
+171 INLLADHAAINTS

-197 FTSIPVEVNSK
+197 FTSIPVKVDNKE
-208 KVTNVRLVAR
+208 VTNVRLVAR

-233 TTTTTNSDIM
+233 TTTNSDIM
-243 YVVNGSEPTI
+243 YVVNGSEAAT

-263 DNDAYTVYNIKVA
+263 ENDAYTVYNIKVA
-276 EWFTQGDMNNDGILD
+276 DWFTKGDTNNDGILD
-291 EKDALTTKDGKEGW
+291 EKDALTEGGW
-305 TNALAA
+305 TNALAK
-311 KGYKTY
+311 KGYLTY

-326 FAVPFAATADATLEL
+326 FAVPFAATDAATLEL
-341 QLLDETGE
+341 QLLDASGE

-398 TDKPGTT
+398 TNTPGTT
-405 TPDEPEP
+405 PDQPEP

>member
-56 EEPGQNIESVAVV
+56 EEPNQNIENVAVV
-69 IRNKATNAVVYQ
+69 IRNKANTVVYH
-81 KVIPNWNT
+81 KIIPNWNT
-89 DKVSSIYTDNGH
+89 DAVSSIYTDNGH
-101 GRECT
+101 GRQCT
-106 LKLEGADRLNAGEY
+106 LELKGAERLNAGEY
-120 TITAVGYTAADFKD
+120 TITAVGYTAEDSK
-134 NTNTIES
+134 NNSIEG
-141 ATKGK
+141 ATKGN
-146 VVAGN
+146 VAAGN

-171 INLLENHAAINTS
+171 INLLADHAAINTS

-197 FTSIPVEVNSK
+197 FTSIPVEVNGK
-208 KVTNVRLVAR
+208 NVTNVRLVAR
-218 SKNMKLTYGNFNSSF
+218 SKNMKLTYGNFNSDF
-233 TTTTTNSDIM
+233 TKTDNNIM
-243 YVVNGSEPTI
+243 YVVNGSEPAT
-253 TKDAKFNGSA
+253 TKDAKFNGSVA
-263 DNDAYTVYNIKVA
+263 NDAYTVYNIKVA
-276 EWFTQGDMNNDGILD
+276 DWFTKGDTNKDGILD
-291 EKDALTTKDGKEGW
+291 EKDALTKDGKEAW
-305 TNALAA
+305 INPLKS
-311 KGYKTY
+311 KGYETY

-326 FAVPFAATADATLEL
+326 FAVPFAAVDAATLEL
-341 QLLDETGE
+341 QLLDASGE

-355 VAMATAQP
+355 VEMAAAQSA
-363 TGKGVDG
+363 GQGVDG
-370 VDLTVPETAQNFSFF
+370 VALTVPETAQNFSFF

-398 TDKPGTT
+398 TNTPGTT
-405 TPDEPEP
+405 PDQPEP

>member
-42 STGDKSTRSRDLNS
+42 STGDKSMRSRDLNS
-56 EEPGQNIESVAVV
+56 EEPAQKIENVAVV
-69 IRNKATNAVVYQ
+69 IRDKATNTVVYQ
-81 KVIPNWNT
+81 TIINDWDTKSKP
-89 DKVSSIYTDNGH
+89 YTDNGH

-120 TITAVGYTAADFKD
+120 TITAVGYTAADFKE

-146 VVAGN
+146 IVTGN
-151 FTAEVADGK
+151 FTAEVPDDK

-171 INLLENHAAINTS
+171 IELLENHAAINTS

-197 FTSIPVEVNSK
+197 FTSIPVEVNGK
-208 KVTNVRLVAR
+208 KVTDVRLVAR

-233 TTTTTNSDIM
+233 TTTNKNIM
-243 YVVNGSEPTI
+243 YVVNGSEPAT

-263 DNDAYTVYNIKVA
+263 ENDAYTLYNIKVTD
-276 EWFTQGDMNNDGILD
+276 WFTNNDTNKDGILD
-291 EKDALTTKDGKEGW
+291 EKDDWINPLKSKGYLTT
-305 TNALAA
+305 
-311 KGYKTY
+311 

-326 FAVPFAATADATLEL
+326 FAVPFAATDAATLEL
-341 QLLDETGE
+341 QLLDASGE

-363 TGKGVDG
+363 TGQDVDK
-370 VDLTVPETAQNFSFF
+370 VALPTETVQNFSFF

-436 D
+436 V

>member
-1 MKKYFMSVAA
+1 MSVAA

-69 IRNKATNAVVYQ
+69 IRNKKTNEVVYH
-81 KVIPNWNT
+81 KIIANWNT

-106 LKLEGADRLNAGEY
+106 LKLEGAERLNAGEY
-120 TITAVGYTAADFKD
+120 TITAVGYTAADFK
-134 NTNTIES
+134 NNTIES
-141 ATKGK
+141 ATG
-146 VVAGN
+146 VAAGN

-197 FTSIPVEVNSK
+197 FTSIPVKVDNKE
-208 KVTNVRLVAR
+208 VTNVRLVAR
-218 SKNMKLTYGNFNSSF
+218 SKNMKLTYGNFNSNF
-233 TTTTTNSDIM
+233 TTTNSDIM
-243 YVVNGSEPTI
+243 YVVNGSEAATI
-253 TKDAKFNGSA
+253 KDAKFKGSA
-263 DNDAYTVYNIKVA
+263 DNDAYTVYNIKVTD
-276 EWFTQGDMNNDGILD
+276 WFTLGDTNKDGILD
-291 EKDALTTKDGKEGW
+291 EKDNGW
-305 TNALAA
+305 TNALAD
-311 KGYKTY
+311 KGYLTY
-317 QKGTIFAGG
+317 QPGTIFAGG
-326 FAVPFAATADATLEL
+326 FAVPFAATDAATLEL
-341 QLLDETGE
+341 QLLDASGE

-355 VAMATAQP
+355 VAMATAQSAGQDVEKATLP
-363 TGKGVDG
+363 VA
-370 VDLTVPETAQNFSFF
+370 ETTQNFSFF

-398 TDKPGTT
+398 TKDKPGTT

>member
-56 EEPGQNIESVAVV
+56 EEPNQNIENVAVV
-69 IRNKATNAVVYQ
+69 IRNKANTVVYQ
-81 KVIPNWNT
+81 TIINDWDTKSKP
-89 DKVSSIYTDNGH
+89 YTDNGH

-146 VVAGN
+146 VVPGN
-151 FTAEVADGK
+151 FTAEVPDGK

-171 INLLENHAAINTS
+171 IKLLEDHAAINPS

-197 FTSIPVEVNSK
+197 FTSIPVEVNGK
-208 KVTNVRLVAR
+208 NVTNVRLVAR
-218 SKNMKLTYGNFNSSF
+218 SKNTKLTYGNFNSNF
-233 TTTTTNSDIM
+233 TTTNDKIM
-243 YVVNGSEPTI
+243 YVVNGSEAAT
-253 TKDAKFNGSA
+253 TKDAKFKGSA
-263 DNDAYTVYNIKVA
+263 DNDAYTLYNIKVA

-291 EKDALTTKDGKEGW
+291 EKDALMTTKDGKEGW

-341 QLLDETGE
+341 QLLDESGE

-355 VAMATAQP
+355 VAMATPQP
-363 TGKGVDG
+363 AGQGVDG
-370 VDLTVPETAQNFSFF
+370 VALTVPETAQNFSFF

>member
-1 MKKYFMSVAA
+1 MSVAA

-56 EEPGQNIESVAVV
+56 EEPGQNIENVAVV
-69 IRNKATNAVVYQ
+69 IRNKKTNEVVYH
-81 KVIPNWNT
+81 KVIANWNT
-89 DKVSSIYTDNGH
+89 DEVSSIYTDNGH

-120 TITAVGYTAADFKD
+120 TITAVGYTAADFK
-134 NTNTIES
+134 NNTIES
-141 ATKGK
+141 ATG

-171 INLLENHAAINTS
+171 INLLADHAAINTS

-197 FTSIPVEVNSK
+197 FTSIPVKVDNKE
-208 KVTNVRLVAR
+208 VTNVRLVAR
-218 SKNMKLTYGNFNSSF
+218 SKNMKLTYGNFNSNF
-233 TTTTTNSDIM
+233 TTTNSDIM
-243 YVVNGSEPTI
+243 YVVNGSEPATI
-253 TKDAKFNGSA
+253 KDAKFKGSA
-263 DNDAYTVYNIKVA
+263 DNDAYTVYNIRVA
-276 EWFTQGDMNNDGILD
+276 DWFTKGDTNKDGILD
-291 EKDALTTKDGKEGW
+291 EKDDW

-311 KGYKTY
+311 KGYLTY
-317 QKGTIFAGG
+317 QQGTIFAGG
-326 FAVPFAATADATLEL
+326 FAVPFAAADAATLEL
-341 QLLDETGE
+341 QMLDVNGE

-363 TGKGVDG
+363 AGQGVDG
-370 VDLTVPETAQNFSFF
+370 VALTVPETTQNFSFF
-385 RNHMYTLGKKVDN
+385 RNHMYTLGKKMDN
-398 TDKPGTT
+398 TTTPGTT
-405 TPDEPEP
+405 PDQPEP

>member
-56 EEPGQNIESVAVV
+56 EEPGQNIENVAVV
-69 IRNKATNAVVYQ
+69 IRDKANTVVYQ
-81 KVIPNWNT
+81 KVIT
-89 DKVSSIYTDNGH
+89 DWKAASSIYTDNGH
-101 GRECT
+101 GREYT
-106 LKLEGADRLNAGEY
+106 LKLEKGQRLKAGEY
-120 TITAVGYTAADFKD
+120 TITAVGYTAADFK
-134 NTNTIES
+134 NNTIVN
-141 ATKGK
+141 ATEGK
-146 VVAGN
+146 FPGN
-151 FTAEVADGK
+151 FTAEVADNK
-160 AAQEAFAGESS
+160 APQEAFAGESS
-171 INLLENHAAINTS
+171 IKLLEDYAAINPS

-197 FTSIPVEVNSK
+197 FTSIPVKVNNK
-208 KVTNVRLVAR
+208 TVTNVRLVAR
-218 SKNMKLTYGNFNSSF
+218 SKNTKLTYGNFNSNF
-233 TTTTTNSDIM
+233 TTTNDKIK
-243 YVVNGSEPTI
+243 YVVNGSEPAT

-263 DNDAYTVYNIKVA
+263 ENDAYTVYNIKVD
-276 EWFTQGDMNNDGILD
+276 EWFTTGDTNKDGILD
-291 EKDALTTKDGKEGW
+291 EKDDW
-305 TNALAA
+305 TNALAD
-311 KGYKTY
+311 KGYLTT

-326 FAVPFAATADATLEL
+326 FAVPFAATTAATLEL
-341 QLLDETGE
+341 QLLDASGE

-355 VAMATAQP
+355 VAMATKQSAGQ
-363 TGKGVDG
+363 GVDG
-370 VDLTVPETAQNFSFF
+370 VVLTVPETVQNFSFF

>member
-56 EEPGQNIESVAVV
+56 EEPDQKIENVAVV
-69 IRNKATNAVVYQ
+69 IRDKANTVVYQ
-81 KVIPNWNT
+81 RVIT
-89 DKVSSIYTDNGH
+89 DWKTASSIYTDNGH
-101 GRECT
+101 GREYT
-106 LKLEGADRLNAGEY
+106 LKLEKGKRLKAGEY
-120 TITAVGYTAADFKD
+120 TITAVGYTAADFK
-134 NTNTIES
+134 NNTIVN
-141 ATKGK
+141 ATEGEFP
-146 VVAGN
+146 GN
-151 FTAEVADGK
+151 FTAEVADNK
-160 AAQEAFAGESS
+160 APQEAFAGESS
-171 INLLENHAAINTS
+171 IKLLEDYAAINPS

-197 FTSIPVEVNSK
+197 FTSIPVEVNGK

-218 SKNMKLTYGNFNSSF
+218 SKNTKLTYGNFNSNF
-233 TTTTTNSDIM
+233 TTTNDKIM
-243 YVVNGSEPTI
+243 YVVNGSEPAT

-263 DNDAYTVYNIKVA
+263 ENDAYTVYNIKVD

-291 EKDALTTKDGKEGW
+291 EKDALIEGGW
-305 TNALAA
+305 TNALAK
-311 KGYKTY
+311 KGYLTT

-326 FAVPFAATADATLEL
+326 FAVPFAATTAATLEL
-341 QLLDETGE
+341 QLLDASGE

-355 VAMATAQP
+355 VAMATPQP
-363 TGKGVDG
+363 TGQGVDG
-370 VDLTVPETAQNFSFF
+370 VALTVPETVQNFSFF

>member
-56 EEPGQNIESVAVV
+56 EEPGQNIENVAVV
-69 IRNKATNAVVYQ
+69 IRDKANTVVYQ
-81 KVIPNWNT
+81 KVIT
-89 DKVSSIYTDNGH
+89 DWKTASSIYTDNGH

-146 VVAGN
+146 VVPGN
-151 FTAEVADGK
+151 FTAEVPDDK

-218 SKNMKLTYGNFNSSF
+218 SKNTKLTYGNFNSSF
-233 TTTTTNSDIM
+233 TTTNDHIM
-243 YVVNGSEPTI
+243 YVVNGSEAAT

-263 DNDAYTVYNIKVA
+263 ENDAYTLYNIKVA
-276 EWFTQGDMNNDGILD
+276 DWFTHGDMNNDGILD
-291 EKDALTTKDGKEGW
+291 EKDALIKDGW
-305 TNALAA
+305 TNALAG
-311 KGYKTY
+311 KGYLTY

-326 FAVPFAATADATLEL
+326 FAVPFAAANDATLEL
-341 QLLDETGE
+341 QLLDGTGE

-355 VAMATAQP
+355 VEMATAQSAGQDVEKAALP
-363 TGKGVDG
+363 VA
-370 VDLTVPETAQNFSFF
+370 ETTQNFSFF

-398 TDKPGTT
+398 TDNKPGTT
-405 TPDEPEP
+405 TPDQPEP
-412 LDKSQSMILRV
+412 LDKSQSIILRV

-436 D
+436 DE

>member
-1 MKKYFMSVAA
+1 MSVAA

-56 EEPGQNIESVAVV
+56 EEPGQNIENVAVV

-81 KVIPNWNT
+81 KVITNWNT

-101 GRECT
+101 GRQCT

-120 TITAVGYTAADFKD
+120 TITAVGYTAADFK
-134 NTNTIES
+134 NNTIEG
-141 ATKGK
+141 ATTG
-146 VVAGN
+146 VAAGN

-197 FTSIPVEVNSK
+197 FTSIPVEVNGK

-218 SKNMKLTYGNFNSSF
+218 SKNTKLTYGNFNSSF
-233 TTTTTNSDIM
+233 TTTNDKIM
-243 YVVNGSEPTI
+243 YVVNGSEPAT
-253 TKDAKFNGSA
+253 TKDAKFKGSA
-263 DNDAYTVYNIKVA
+263 DNDAYTVYNIKVDA
-276 EWFTQGDMNNDGILD
+276 WFTHGDMNNDGILD
-291 EKDALTTKDGKEGW
+291 EKDALIKDGW
-305 TNALAA
+305 TNALAD
-311 KGYKTY
+311 KGYLTY
-317 QKGTIFAGG
+317 QPGTIFAGG

-341 QLLDETGE
+341 QLLDVSGE

-355 VAMATAQP
+355 VAMAAAQSAGQDVEKAALP
-363 TGKGVDG
+363 VA
-370 VDLTVPETAQNFSFF
+370 ETTQNFSFF

-398 TDKPGTT
+398 TKDKPGTT
-405 TPDEPEP
+405 TPDQPEP

>member
-56 EEPGQNIESVAVV
+56 EEPAQKIENVAVV
-69 IRNKATNAVVYQ
+69 IRDKATNTVVYQ
-81 KVIPNWNT
+81 TIINGWNT
-89 DKVSSIYTDNGH
+89 KSNIYTDNGH
-101 GRECT
+101 GREYT
-106 LKLEGADRLNAGEY
+106 LKLEKDQRLNAGEY
-120 TITAVGYTAADFKD
+120 TITAVGYTAADFKE

-146 VVAGN
+146 IVTGN
-151 FTAEVADGK
+151 FTAEVPDDK

-171 INLLENHAAINTS
+171 IELLENHAAINTS

-197 FTSIPVEVNSK
+197 FTSIPVEVNGK

-233 TTTTTNSDIM
+233 TTTNDKIM
-243 YVVNGSEPTI
+243 YVVNGSEPAT

-263 DNDAYTVYNIKVA
+263 DNDAYTVYDIKVA

-291 EKDALTTKDGKEGW
+291 EKDALITKGGKKGW
-305 TNALAA
+305 TNALES

-317 QKGTIFAGG
+317 QEGTIFAGG
-326 FAVPFAATADATLEL
+326 FAVPFAAVDAATLEL

-398 TDKPGTT
+398 TNTPGTT
-405 TPDEPEP
+405 PDQPEP